1 VQSQGQFLSVEE
13 VSRKVRVPKHT
24 LRCWEKEL
32 GDMITPQKTR
42 GGQRRYR
49 PEDLSIV
56 KQVRNFRLQG
66 LSFSEI
72 RERFFNDSEE
82 NDLTEL

>member
-1 VQSQGQFLSVEE
+1 MQSQGQFLSVEE

-32 GDMITPQKTR
+32 GDMISPLKTP

-49 PEDLSIV
+49 AEDLSIV

-66 LSFSEI
+66 LSFPEI
-72 RERFFNDSEE
+72 REKFFNDSSEDDIL
-82 NDLTEL
+82 NG